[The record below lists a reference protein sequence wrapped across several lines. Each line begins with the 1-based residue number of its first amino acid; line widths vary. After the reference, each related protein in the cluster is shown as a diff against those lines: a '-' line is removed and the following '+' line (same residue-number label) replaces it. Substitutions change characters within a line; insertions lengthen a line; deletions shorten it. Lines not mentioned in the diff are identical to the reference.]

1 MAIDDFGTGYSS
13 LTYLKDLPI
22 HTLKVDRA
30 FVSQIGVDNRGDALV
45 RTIVTLAK
53 NLGLR
58 VVAEGVDTLEQ
69 ETFLRTL
76 GCDDAQGYFYF
87 KPLPASDLKAA
98 LS

>member
-1 MAIDDFGTGYSS
+1 
-13 LTYLKDLPI
+13 
-22 HTLKVDRA
+22 
-30 FVSQIGVDNRGDALV
+30 LV

>member
-1 MAIDDFGTGYSS
+1 
-13 LTYLKDLPI
+13 
-22 HTLKVDRA
+22 
-30 FVSQIGVDNRGDALV
+30 LV

-58 VVAEGVDTLEQ
+58 VVAEGVETLEQ

-76 GCDDAQGYFYF
+76 DCDDAQGHFYF
-87 KPLPASDLKAA
+87 KPLPASDLQAA